1 MSSIG
6 NFVMSTSNRP
16 PREANSKLVSDV
28 CDLSEE
34 QEQRIRKLVHG
45 GISER
50 LAREAV
56 LGKGWVEP

>member
-6 NFVMSTSNRP
+6 DFAVTTSNRP
-16 PREANSKLVSDV
+16 PREANSKIVSDV
-28 CDLSEE
+28 SDLSEE
-34 QEQRIRKLVHG
+34 QEQRIRELVHE

-56 LGKGWVEP
+56 LGKVWVDP